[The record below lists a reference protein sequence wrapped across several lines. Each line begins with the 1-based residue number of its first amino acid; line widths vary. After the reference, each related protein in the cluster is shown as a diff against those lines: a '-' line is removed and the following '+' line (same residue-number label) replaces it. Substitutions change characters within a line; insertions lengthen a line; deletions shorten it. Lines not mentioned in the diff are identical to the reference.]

1 MWIDIRTRGI
11 TLDADT
17 RAHIDRRLGFA
28 LQRIGD
34 RVNRVNVYLADENGP
49 RGGVDKLCRIVTYLR
64 TGGAVLIEDEDS
76 DLTTLIDRTADRLGH
91 AVRRVLALSRT
102 RRSLTPPAGLTLRWQ
117 QP

>member
-1 MWIDIRTRGI
+1 MWIDNRTRGI

-49 RGGVDKLCRIVTYLR
+49 RGGVDKLCRVVTYLR
-64 TGGAVLIEDEDS
+64 TGGAVLIEDEDG
-76 DLTTLIDRTADRLGH
+76 DLTTLIDRTADRLGFT
-91 AVRRVLALSRT
+91 VRRVLALSRT
-102 RRSLTPPAGLTLRWQ
+102 RRSLTQAEGPVPGWQ